1 VTTILGLGLLGVAG
15 YILYKNWDKITHF
28 SGDMTVTEP
37 RNLISPP
44 GPPFPKSQQCPQGTV
59 GTWPNCVPVK
69 NTDQNPPVTQNPP
82 ATEQCPDGTQGVFP
96 NCKPIPTPDTDHCQD
111 VCRKFPFS
119 NEQDITRYID
129 AWTKGGPPDQAEMTA
144 ILDCWA
150 KKGRC

>member
-15 YILYKNWDKITHF
+15 YILYKNWGKLFPQTGGS
-28 SGDMTVTEP
+28 SGGGTGTGGTDTA
-37 RNLISPP
+37 R
-44 GPPFPKSQQCPQGTV
+44 QCPKGTV

-69 NTDQNPPVTQNPP
+69 QNDQNPPVTQNPP
-82 ATEQCPDGTQGVFP
+82 ATGRCPEGTQGVFP
-96 NCKPIPTPDTDHCQD
+96 NCKPIPTPDTDYCQD
-111 VCRKFPFS
+111 VCRKFPFYS
-119 NEQDITRYID
+119 EQDIIKYID